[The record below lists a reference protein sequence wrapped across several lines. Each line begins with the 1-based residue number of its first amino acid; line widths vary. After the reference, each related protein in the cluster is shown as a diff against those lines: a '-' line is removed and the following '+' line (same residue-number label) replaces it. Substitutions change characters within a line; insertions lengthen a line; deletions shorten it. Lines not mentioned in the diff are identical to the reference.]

1 MANLVLEVKNSKFVN
16 SNGRFQKKFTKNEV
30 EANGWIVRIEDDGTI
45 KCQAKRKYSD
55 GVYEVRYNI
64 HKNGYAKLTLK
75 TPKMEKA
82 KVIKKGFVSKKGEKI
97 NNGVLTLSGGRIDD
111 RFAYFRTNSFINLL
125 NKYNLKGIK
134 HINPNQEYIL
144 IDAIQGANKRSDSI
158 WTDGKTEAVSR
169 KKVDNSYI
177 NGEKAYE
184 CKVKVT
190 ESNWVIINS
199 KGKRFLYTLIKDINT
214 LGIEQN

>member
-82 KVIKKGFVSKKGEKI
+82 KIIKKGFVSKKGEKI

-125 NKYNLKGIK
+125 KKYDLKGIK
-134 HINPNQEYIL
+134 RINPNQEYIL
-144 IDAIQGANKRSDSI
+144 IDATQDFEKRSDTI

-169 KKVDNSYI
+169 KKVDNRYRI
-177 NGEKAYE
+177 GKKAYE

-190 ESNWVIINS
+190 QSTWVIINS
-199 KGKRFLYTLIKDINT
+199 KGKRFLYTLIDDINS